1 MEKENILSELRKNIQ
16 EDKFIKIVFSDR
28 QNGEFNKIIIKS
40 LSLKNGKNIQIE
52 SFKDNKAFHKNI
64 ELDHFQEIEDI
75 LKGYMENF
83 KQILLQI
90 ENLDISFI
98 KKKESFTKK
107 INKNNL
113 IKNYIE
119 HNKKKQYIL
128 NEGDKIDFLIEL
140 GLMSTEGKILKSS
153 YNKFR
158 QINKYL
164 EFIDDVIEELKSKK
178 LIDNHINVLDFGC
191 GKSYLTFALYYYLKH
206 YRKDLS
212 FSIVGLDLKK
222 DVIEFCNKLAQK
234 LNYENL
240 EFLNGNIKDY
250 DRAKEVDLVFSLHA
264 CNNATDYSL
273 EKALSLN
280 AKAILAVPCCHHEF
294 FEKIQKNKNSEFYNT
309 LKIMVD
315 NGVVLDK
322 FATLATDS
330 FRSSEFYNTLKIMVD
345 NGVVLDKFAT
355 LATDSFRSLALELCG
370 YKTKMIEFID
380 MEHTPKNI
388 LIKAIKSKPSNLKEK
403 LKEYNKLKEFLGIQ
417 PLLEELTKKYFLIDT
432 NTEIPYN

>member
-1 MEKENILSELRKNIQ
+1 MEKENILFESIKNIQ
-16 EDKFIKIVFSDR
+16 EDKLIKIVFSDR
-28 QNGEFNKIIIKS
+28 KSGDFNKVIIKPII
-40 LSLKNGKNIQIE
+40 LKSAKNIQIE
-52 SFKDNKAFHKNI
+52 SFKDNKSFHKNI
-64 ELDHFQEIEDI
+64 DLNNLKELEDS
-75 LKGYMENF
+75 LKEYIDNF

-90 ENLDISFI
+90 EGSDISFI
-98 KKKESFTKK
+98 RKKENFSRKEK
-107 INKNNL
+107 ESNL
-113 IKNYIE
+113 IKTSNE

-140 GLMSTEGKILKSS
+140 GLMSIEGKILKSS
-153 YNKFR
+153 YNKFK

-164 EFIDDVIEELKSKK
+164 EFIDDVIEELKAKK
-178 LIDNHINVLDFGC
+178 LITNHINVLDFGC
-191 GKSYLTFALYYYLKH
+191 GKSYLTFALYYYLKN
-206 YRKDLS
+206 YRKDLT

-222 DVIEFCNKLAQK
+222 DVIAFCNKLAKK

-250 DRAKEVDLVFSLHA
+250 DKSKEVDLVFSLHA

-273 EKALSLN
+273 EKALSLD

-309 LKIMVD
+309 LKIMAD
-315 NGVVLDK
+315 NGV
-322 FATLATDS
+322 
-330 FRSSEFYNTLKIMVD
+330 I
-345 NGVVLDKFAT
+345 LDKFAT
-355 LATDSFRSLALELCG
+355 LATDSFRSLSLELCG

-388 LIKAIKSKPSNLKEK
+388 LIRAIKSKSSNLKEK
-403 LKEYNKLKEFLGIQ
+403 LTEYNKLKEFLGIK
-417 PLLEELTKKYFLIDT
+417 PLLEDLIKKYFSIDT

>member
-1 MEKENILSELRKNIQ
+1 MEKENVLFELKKNIQ
-16 EDKFIKIVFSDR
+16 EDKLIKIVFSDR
-28 QNGEFNKIIIKS
+28 KSRDFNKVIIKPII
-40 LSLKNGKNIQIE
+40 LKSAKNIQIE

-64 ELDHFQEIEDI
+64 DLNNLQELEDN
-75 LKGYMENF
+75 LKEYIDNF

-90 ENLDISFI
+90 EGLDISFI
-98 KKKESFTKK
+98 RKKENFSRKEK
-107 INKNNL
+107 ESNL
-113 IKNYIE
+113 IKTSNE

-140 GLMSTEGKILKSS
+140 GLMSIEGKILKSS
-153 YNKFR
+153 YNKFK

-164 EFIDDVIEELKSKK
+164 EFIDDVIEELKAKK
-178 LIDNHINVLDFGC
+178 LITNHINVLDFGC
-191 GKSYLTFALYYYLKH
+191 GKSYLTFALYYYLKN
-206 YRKDLS
+206 YRKDLT

-222 DVIEFCNKLAQK
+222 DVIEFCNKLAKK

-250 DRAKEVDLVFSLHA
+250 DKSKEVDLVFSLHA

-273 EKALSLN
+273 EKALSLD

-309 LKIMVD
+309 LKIM
-315 NGVVLDK
+315 
-322 FATLATDS
+322 A
-330 FRSSEFYNTLKIMVD
+330 D

-355 LATDSFRSLALELCG
+355 LATDSFRSLSLELCG

-388 LIKAIKSKPSNLKEK
+388 LIKAIKSKSSNLKEK
-403 LKEYNKLKEFLGIQ
+403 LVEYNKLKEFLGIK
-417 PLLEELTKKYFLIDT
+417 PLLEDLIKKYFLIDT

>member
-1 MEKENILSELRKNIQ
+1 MEKENILFELIKNIQ
-16 EDKFIKIVFSDR
+16 DDKLIKIVFSDR
-28 QNGEFNKIIIKS
+28 KSGDFNKVIIKPII
-40 LSLKNGKNIQIE
+40 LKSAKNIQIE

-64 ELDHFQEIEDI
+64 DLNNLQELENN
-75 LKGYMENF
+75 LKEYIDNF

-90 ENLDISFI
+90 EGSDISFI
-98 KKKESFTKK
+98 RKKENFSRKEK
-107 INKNNL
+107 ESNL
-113 IKNYIE
+113 IKTSNE

-140 GLMSTEGKILKSS
+140 GLMSVEGKILKSS
-153 YNKFR
+153 FNKFK

-164 EFIDDVIEELKSKK
+164 EFIDDVIEELKAKK
-178 LIDNHINVLDFGC
+178 LITNHINVLDFGC
-191 GKSYLTFALYYYLKH
+191 GKSYLTFALYYYLKN
-206 YRKDLS
+206 YRKDLT

-222 DVIEFCNKLAQK
+222 DVIEFCNKLAKK

-250 DRAKEVDLVFSLHA
+250 DKSKEVDLVFSLHA

-273 EKALSLN
+273 EKALSLD

-309 LKIMVD
+309 LKIM
-315 NGVVLDK
+315 
-322 FATLATDS
+322 A
-330 FRSSEFYNTLKIMVD
+330 D

-355 LATDSFRSLALELCG
+355 LATDSFRSLSLELCG

-388 LIKAIKSKPSNLKEK
+388 LIKAIKSKSSNLKEK
-403 LKEYNKLKEFLGIQ
+403 LTEYNKLKEFLGIK
-417 PLLEELTKKYFLIDT
+417 PLLEDLIKKYFSIDT

>member
-1 MEKENILSELRKNIQ
+1 MEKENVLFELKKNIQ
-16 EDKFIKIVFSDR
+16 EDKLIKIVFSDR
-28 QNGEFNKIIIKS
+28 KSGDFNKVIIKPII
-40 LSLKNGKNIQIE
+40 LKSAKNIQIE

-64 ELDHFQEIEDI
+64 DLNNLQELEDN
-75 LKGYMENF
+75 LKEYIDNF

-90 ENLDISFI
+90 EGSDISFI
-98 KKKESFTKK
+98 RKKENFSRKEK
-107 INKNNL
+107 ESNL
-113 IKNYIE
+113 IKTSNE

-140 GLMSTEGKILKSS
+140 GLMSVEGKILKSS
-153 YNKFR
+153 FNKFK

-164 EFIDDVIEELKSKK
+164 EFIDDVIEELKAKK
-178 LIDNHINVLDFGC
+178 LITNHINVLDFGC
-191 GKSYLTFALYYYLKH
+191 GKSYLTFALYYYLKN
-206 YRKDLS
+206 YRKDLT

-222 DVIEFCNKLAQK
+222 DVIEFCNKLAKK

-250 DRAKEVDLVFSLHA
+250 DKSKEVDLVFSLHA

-273 EKALSLN
+273 EKALSLD

-309 LKIMVD
+309 LKIM
-315 NGVVLDK
+315 
-322 FATLATDS
+322 A
-330 FRSSEFYNTLKIMVD
+330 D

-355 LATDSFRSLALELCG
+355 LATDSFRSLSLELCG
-370 YKTKMIEFID
+370 YKTKMIEFIN

-388 LIKAIKSKPSNLKEK
+388 LIKAIKSKSSNLKEK
-403 LKEYNKLKEFLGIQ
+403 LIEYNKLKEFLEIK
-417 PLLEELTKKYFLIDT
+417 PLLEDLIKKYFLIDT

>member
-1 MEKENILSELRKNIQ
+1 MEKENILFELIKNIQ
-16 EDKFIKIVFSDR
+16 DDKLIKIVFSDR
-28 QNGEFNKIIIKS
+28 KSGDFNKVIIKPII
-40 LSLKNGKNIQIE
+40 LKSAKNIQIE

-64 ELDHFQEIEDI
+64 DLNNLQELEDN
-75 LKGYMENF
+75 LKEYIDNF

-90 ENLDISFI
+90 EGSDISFI
-98 KKKESFTKK
+98 RKKENFSRKEK
-107 INKNNL
+107 ESNL
-113 IKNYIE
+113 IKTSNE

-140 GLMSTEGKILKSS
+140 GLMSVEGKILKSS
-153 YNKFR
+153 FNKFK

-164 EFIDDVIEELKSKK
+164 EFIDDVIEELKAKK
-178 LIDNHINVLDFGC
+178 LITNHINVLDFGC
-191 GKSYLTFALYYYLKH
+191 GKSYLTFALYYYLKN
-206 YRKDLS
+206 YRKDLT

-222 DVIEFCNKLAQK
+222 DVIEFCNKLAKK

-250 DRAKEVDLVFSLHA
+250 NKSKEVDLVFSLHA

-273 EKALSLN
+273 EKALSLD

-294 FEKIQKNKNSEFYNT
+294 FEKIQKNKNSEFYDT
-309 LKIMVD
+309 LKIM
-315 NGVVLDK
+315 
-322 FATLATDS
+322 A
-330 FRSSEFYNTLKIMVD
+330 D

-355 LATDSFRSLALELCG
+355 LATDSFRSLSLELCG

-388 LIKAIKSKPSNLKEK
+388 LIKAIKSKSSNLKEK
-403 LKEYNKLKEFLGIQ
+403 LTEYNKLKEFLGIK
-417 PLLEELTKKYFLIDT
+417 PLLEDLIKKYFSIDT

>member
-1 MEKENILSELRKNIQ
+1 MEKENVLFELKKNIQ
-16 EDKFIKIVFSDR
+16 EDKLIKIVFSDR
-28 QNGEFNKIIIKS
+28 QSGDFNKVIIKPII
-40 LSLKNGKNIQIE
+40 LKSTKNIQIE

-64 ELDHFQEIEDI
+64 DLNNLQELEDN
-75 LKGYMENF
+75 LKEYIDNF

-90 ENLDISFI
+90 EGSDISFI
-98 KKKESFTKK
+98 RKKENFSRKEK
-107 INKNNL
+107 ESNL
-113 IKNYIE
+113 IKTSNE

-140 GLMSTEGKILKSS
+140 GLMSVKGKILKSS
-153 YNKFR
+153 FNKFK

-164 EFIDDVIEELKSKK
+164 EFIDDVIEELKAKK
-178 LIDNHINVLDFGC
+178 LITNHINVLDFGC
-191 GKSYLTFALYYYLKH
+191 GKSYLTFALYYYLKN
-206 YRKDLS
+206 YRKDLT

-222 DVIEFCNKLAQK
+222 DVIEFCNKLAKK

-250 DRAKEVDLVFSLHA
+250 DKSKEVDLVFSLHA

-273 EKALSLN
+273 EKALSLD

-309 LKIMVD
+309 LKIM
-315 NGVVLDK
+315 
-322 FATLATDS
+322 A
-330 FRSSEFYNTLKIMVD
+330 D

-355 LATDSFRSLALELCG
+355 LATDSFRSLSLELCG

-388 LIKAIKSKPSNLKEK
+388 LIKAIKSKSSNLKEK
-403 LKEYNKLKEFLGIQ
+403 LVEYNKLKEFLGIK
-417 PLLEELTKKYFLIDT
+417 PLLEDLIKKYFLIDT

>member
-1 MEKENILSELRKNIQ
+1 MEKENILFELIKNIQ
-16 EDKFIKIVFSDR
+16 DDKLIKIVFSDR
-28 QNGEFNKIIIKS
+28 KSGDFNKVIIKPII
-40 LSLKNGKNIQIE
+40 LKSAKNIQIE

-64 ELDHFQEIEDI
+64 DLNNLQELEDN
-75 LKGYMENF
+75 LKEYIDNF

-90 ENLDISFI
+90 EGLDISFI
-98 KKKESFTKK
+98 RKKENFSRKEK
-107 INKNNL
+107 ESNL
-113 IKNYIE
+113 IKTSNE

-140 GLMSTEGKILKSS
+140 GLMSVEGKILKSS
-153 YNKFR
+153 FNKFK

-164 EFIDDVIEELKSKK
+164 EFIDDVIEELKAKK
-178 LIDNHINVLDFGC
+178 LITNHINVLDFGC
-191 GKSYLTFALYYYLKH
+191 GKSYLTFALYYYLKN
-206 YRKDLS
+206 YRKDLT

-222 DVIEFCNKLAQK
+222 DVIEFCNKLAKK

-250 DRAKEVDLVFSLHA
+250 DKSKEVDLVFSLHA

-273 EKALSLN
+273 EKALSLD

-294 FEKIQKNKNSEFYNT
+294 FEKIQKNKNSEFYDT
-309 LKIMVD
+309 LKIM
-315 NGVVLDK
+315 
-322 FATLATDS
+322 A
-330 FRSSEFYNTLKIMVD
+330 D

-355 LATDSFRSLALELCG
+355 LATDSFRSLSLELCG

-388 LIKAIKSKPSNLKEK
+388 LIKAIKSKSSNLKEK
-403 LKEYNKLKEFLGIQ
+403 LTEYNKLKEFLGIK
-417 PLLEELTKKYFLIDT
+417 PLLEDLIKKYFSIDT

>member
-1 MEKENILSELRKNIQ
+1 MEKENVLFELKKNIQ
-16 EDKFIKIVFSDR
+16 EDKLIKIVFSDR
-28 QNGEFNKIIIKS
+28 KSGDFNKVIIKPII
-40 LSLKNGKNIQIE
+40 LKSTKNIQIE

-64 ELDHFQEIEDI
+64 DLNNLQELENI
-75 LKGYMENF
+75 LKEYIENF

-90 ENLDISFI
+90 EGADISFI
-98 KKKESFTKK
+98 RKKESFSRKEK
-107 INKNNL
+107 ESSLVKSSN
-113 IKNYIE
+113 E

-140 GLMSTEGKILKSS
+140 GLMSVEGKILKSS
-153 YNKFR
+153 YNKFK

-164 EFIDDVIEELKSKK
+164 EFIDDVIEELKAKK
-178 LIDNHINVLDFGC
+178 LITNHINVLDFGC
-191 GKSYLTFALYYYLKH
+191 GKSYLTFALYYYLKN
-206 YRKDLS
+206 YRKDLT

-222 DVIEFCNKLAQK
+222 DVIEFCNKLAKK

-250 DRAKEVDLVFSLHA
+250 DKSKEVDLVFSLHA

-273 EKALSLN
+273 EKALSLD

-309 LKIMVD
+309 LKIM
-315 NGVVLDK
+315 
-322 FATLATDS
+322 A
-330 FRSSEFYNTLKIMVD
+330 D

-355 LATDSFRSLALELCG
+355 LATDSFRSLSLELCG

-388 LIKAIKSKPSNLKEK
+388 LIKAIKSKSSNLKEK
-403 LKEYNKLKEFLGIQ
+403 LIEYNKLKEFLGIE
-417 PLLEELTKKYFLIDT
+417 PLLEDLIKKYFLIDT

>member
-1 MEKENILSELRKNIQ
+1 MEKENILFELIKNIQ
-16 EDKFIKIVFSDR
+16 DDKLIKIVFSDR
-28 QNGEFNKIIIKS
+28 KSGDFNKVIIKPII
-40 LSLKNGKNIQIE
+40 LKSAKNIQIE

-64 ELDHFQEIEDI
+64 DLNNLQELEDN
-75 LKGYMENF
+75 LKEYIDNF

-90 ENLDISFI
+90 EGSDISFI
-98 KKKESFTKK
+98 RKKENFSRKEK
-107 INKNNL
+107 ESNL
-113 IKNYIE
+113 IKTSNE

-140 GLMSTEGKILKSS
+140 GLMSVKGKILKSS
-153 YNKFR
+153 FNKFK

-164 EFIDDVIEELKSKK
+164 EFIDDVIEELKAKK
-178 LIDNHINVLDFGC
+178 LITNHINVLDFGC
-191 GKSYLTFALYYYLKH
+191 GKSYLTFALYYYLKN
-206 YRKDLS
+206 YRKDLT

-222 DVIEFCNKLAQK
+222 DVIEFCNKLAK
-234 LNYENL
+234 NLNYENL

-250 DRAKEVDLVFSLHA
+250 DKSKEVDLVFSLHA

-273 EKALSLN
+273 EKALSLD

-309 LKIMVD
+309 LKIMAD
-315 NGVVLDK
+315 NGV
-322 FATLATDS
+322 
-330 FRSSEFYNTLKIMVD
+330 I
-345 NGVVLDKFAT
+345 LDKFAT
-355 LATDSFRSLALELCG
+355 LATDSFRSLSLELCG

-388 LIKAIKSKPSNLKEK
+388 LIRAIKSKSSNLKEK
-403 LKEYNKLKEFLGIQ
+403 LVEYNKLKEFLGIK
-417 PLLEELTKKYFLIDT
+417 PLLENLIKKYFLIDT

>member
-1 MEKENILSELRKNIQ
+1 MEKENILFELIKNIQ
-16 EDKFIKIVFSDR
+16 EDKLIKVVFSDR
-28 QNGEFNKIIIKS
+28 KSGDFNKVIIKPII
-40 LSLKNGKNIQIE
+40 LKSTKNIQIE
-52 SFKDNKAFHKNI
+52 IFKDNKAFHKNI
-64 ELDHFQEIEDI
+64 DLNNLQELEDS
-75 LKGYMENF
+75 LKEYIDNF

-90 ENLDISFI
+90 EGSDISFI
-98 KKKESFTKK
+98 RKKESFSRKEK
-107 INKNNL
+107 ESNL
-113 IKNYIE
+113 IKTSNE

-140 GLMSTEGKILKSS
+140 GLMSVEGKILKSS
-153 YNKFR
+153 FNKFK

-164 EFIDDVIEELKSKK
+164 EFIDDVIEELKAKK
-178 LIDNHINVLDFGC
+178 LITNHINVLDFGC
-191 GKSYLTFALYYYLKH
+191 GKSYLTFALYYYLKN
-206 YRKDLS
+206 YRKDLT

-222 DVIEFCNKLAQK
+222 DVIEFCNKLAKK

-250 DRAKEVDLVFSLHA
+250 DKSKEVDLVFSLHA

-273 EKALSLN
+273 EKALSLD

-309 LKIMVD
+309 LKIM
-315 NGVVLDK
+315 
-322 FATLATDS
+322 A
-330 FRSSEFYNTLKIMVD
+330 D

-355 LATDSFRSLALELCG
+355 LATDSFRSLSLELCG

-388 LIKAIKSKPSNLKEK
+388 LIKAIKSKSSNLKEK
-403 LKEYNKLKEFLGIQ
+403 LVEYNKLKEFLGIK
-417 PLLEELTKKYFLIDT
+417 PLLEDLIKKYFLIDT

>member
-1 MEKENILSELRKNIQ
+1 MEKENVLFELKKNIQ
-16 EDKFIKIVFSDR
+16 EDKLIKIVFSDR
-28 QNGEFNKIIIKS
+28 KSRDFNKVIIKPII
-40 LSLKNGKNIQIE
+40 LKSAKNIQIE

-64 ELDHFQEIEDI
+64 DLNNLQELEDN
-75 LKGYMENF
+75 LKEYIDNF

-90 ENLDISFI
+90 EGSDISFI
-98 KKKESFTKK
+98 RKKENFSRKEK
-107 INKNNL
+107 DSNL
-113 IKNYIE
+113 IKTSNE

-140 GLMSTEGKILKSS
+140 GLMSVEGKILKSS
-153 YNKFR
+153 YNKFK

-164 EFIDDVIEELKSKK
+164 EFIDDVIEELKAKK
-178 LIDNHINVLDFGC
+178 LITNHINVLDFGC
-191 GKSYLTFALYYYLKH
+191 GKSYLTFALYYYLKN
-206 YRKDLS
+206 YRKDLT

-222 DVIEFCNKLAQK
+222 DVIEFCNKLAKK

-250 DRAKEVDLVFSLHA
+250 DKSKEVDLVFSLHA

-273 EKALSLN
+273 EKALSLD

-309 LKIMVD
+309 LKIM
-315 NGVVLDK
+315 
-322 FATLATDS
+322 A
-330 FRSSEFYNTLKIMVD
+330 D

-355 LATDSFRSLALELCG
+355 LATDSFRSLSLELCG

-388 LIKAIKSKPSNLKEK
+388 LIRAIKSKSSNLKEK
-403 LKEYNKLKEFLGIQ
+403 LVEYNKLKEFLGIK
-417 PLLEELTKKYFLIDT
+417 PLLENLIKKYFLIDT

>member
-1 MEKENILSELRKNIQ
+1 MKKENILSELRKNIQ

-64 ELDHFQEIEDI
+64 ELDNFQEIEDI

-107 INKNNL
+107 ENKNNL

-178 LIDNHINVLDFGC
+178 LINNHINVLDFGC
-191 GKSYLTFALYYYLKH
+191 GKSYLTFALYYYLKN

-234 LNYENL
+234 LDYKSL

-250 DRAKEVDLVFSLHA
+250 DRAKEVDLVFSF
-264 CNNATDYSL
+264 YSL
-273 EKALSLN
+273 EKALSLK

-294 FEKIQKNKNSEFYNT
+294 FEKIQKNKDSKFYNN

-315 NGVVLDK
+315 NGIVLDK
-322 FATLATDS
+322 FAS
-330 FRSSEFYNTLKIMVD
+330 
-345 NGVVLDKFAT
+345 
-355 LATDSFRSLALELCG
+355 LATDSFRSLTLELCG

-388 LIKAIKSKPSNLKEK
+388 LIRAVKSKSSNLKEK
-403 LKEYNKLKEFLGIQ
+403 LKEYNRLKDFLGIN
-417 PLLEELTKKYFLIDT
+417 PLLEDLSKKYFLIDT
-432 NTEIPYN
+432 NIEIPYN

>member
-1 MEKENILSELRKNIQ
+1 MEKENILFELKKNIQ
-16 EDKFIKIVFSDR
+16 EDKLIKIVFSDR
-28 QNGEFNKIIIKS
+28 QSGDFNKVIIKPII
-40 LSLKNGKNIQIE
+40 LKSAKNIQIE
-52 SFKDNKAFHKNI
+52 SFRDNKAFHKNI
-64 ELDHFQEIEDI
+64 DLNNLQELEDN
-75 LKGYMENF
+75 LKEYIDNF

-90 ENLDISFI
+90 EGSDISFI
-98 KKKESFTKK
+98 RKKENFSRKEK
-107 INKNNL
+107 DSNL
-113 IKNYIE
+113 IKTSNE

-140 GLMSTEGKILKSS
+140 GLMSVEGKILKSS
-153 YNKFR
+153 FNKFK

-164 EFIDDVIEELKSKK
+164 EFIDDVIEELKAKK
-178 LIDNHINVLDFGC
+178 LITNHINVLDFGC
-191 GKSYLTFALYYYLKH
+191 GKSYLTFALYYYLKN
-206 YRKDLS
+206 YRKDLT

-222 DVIEFCNKLAQK
+222 DVIEFCNKLAKK

-250 DRAKEVDLVFSLHA
+250 DKSKEVDLVFSLHA

-273 EKALSLN
+273 EKALSLD

-309 LKIMVD
+309 LKIM
-315 NGVVLDK
+315 
-322 FATLATDS
+322 A
-330 FRSSEFYNTLKIMVD
+330 D

-355 LATDSFRSLALELCG
+355 LATDSFRSLSLELCG

-388 LIKAIKSKPSNLKEK
+388 LIKAIKSKSSNLKEK
-403 LKEYNKLKEFLGIQ
+403 LNEYNKLKEFLGIK
-417 PLLEELTKKYFLIDT
+417 PLLEDLIKKYFLIDT

>member
-1 MEKENILSELRKNIQ
+1 MEKENILFELIKNIQ
-16 EDKFIKIVFSDR
+16 EDKLIKIVFSDR
-28 QNGEFNKIIIKS
+28 KSGDFNKVIIKPII
-40 LSLKNGKNIQIE
+40 LKSTKNIQIE
-52 SFKDNKAFHKNI
+52 SFRDNKAFHKNI
-64 ELDHFQEIEDI
+64 DLNNLQELEYN
-75 LKGYMENF
+75 LKEYIDNF

-90 ENLDISFI
+90 EGSDISFI
-98 KKKESFTKK
+98 RKKENFSRKE
-107 INKNNL
+107 KNSNL
-113 IKNYIE
+113 IKTSNE

-140 GLMSTEGKILKSS
+140 GLISIEGKILKSS
-153 YNKFR
+153 YNKFK

-164 EFIDDVIEELKSKK
+164 EFIDDVIEELKTKK
-178 LIDNHINVLDFGC
+178 LITNHINILDFGC
-191 GKSYLTFALYYYLKH
+191 GKSYLTFALYYYLKN
-206 YRKDLS
+206 YRKDLT

-222 DVIEFCNKLAQK
+222 DVIEFCNKLAKK

-250 DRAKEVDLVFSLHA
+250 DKSKEVDLVFSLHA

-273 EKALSLN
+273 EKALSLD

-309 LKIMVD
+309 LKIM
-315 NGVVLDK
+315 
-322 FATLATDS
+322 A
-330 FRSSEFYNTLKIMVD
+330 D

-355 LATDSFRSLALELCG
+355 LATDSFRSLSLELCG

-388 LIKAIKSKPSNLKEK
+388 LIKAIKSKSSNLKEK
-403 LKEYNKLKEFLGIQ
+403 LVEYNKLKEFLGIK
-417 PLLEELTKKYFLIDT
+417 PLLEDLIKKYFLIDT

>member
-1 MEKENILSELRKNIQ
+1 MEKENILFELIKNIQ
-16 EDKFIKIVFSDR
+16 EDKLIKIVFSDR
-28 QNGEFNKIIIKS
+28 QSGDFNKVIIKS
-40 LSLKNGKNIQIE
+40 IILKSGKNIQIE

-64 ELDHFQEIEDI
+64 DLNNLQELEDN
-75 LKGYMENF
+75 LKEYIDNF

-90 ENLDISFI
+90 EGSDISFI
-98 KKKESFTKK
+98 RKKENFSRKEK
-107 INKNNL
+107 ESNL
-113 IKNYIE
+113 VKSCNE

-140 GLMSTEGKILKSS
+140 GLMSVEGKILKSS
-153 YNKFR
+153 YNKFK

-164 EFIDDVIEELKSKK
+164 EFIDDVIEELKAKK
-178 LIDNHINVLDFGC
+178 LITNHINVLDFGC
-191 GKSYLTFALYYYLKH
+191 GKSYLTFALYYYLKN
-206 YRKDLS
+206 YRKDLT

-222 DVIEFCNKLAQK
+222 DVIEFCNKLAKK

-250 DRAKEVDLVFSLHA
+250 DKSKEVDLVFSLHA

-273 EKALSLN
+273 EKALSLD

-309 LKIMVD
+309 LKIM
-315 NGVVLDK
+315 
-322 FATLATDS
+322 A
-330 FRSSEFYNTLKIMVD
+330 D

-355 LATDSFRSLALELCG
+355 LATDSFRSLSLELCG

-388 LIKAIKSKPSNLKEK
+388 LIRAIKSKSSNLKEK
-403 LKEYNKLKEFLGIQ
+403 LVEYNKLKEFLGIK
-417 PLLEELTKKYFLIDT
+417 PLLEDLIKKYFLIDT

>member
-16 EDKFIKIVFSDR
+16 EDKFIKIVFSDK
-28 QNGEFNKIIIKS
+28 QNGDFNKIIIKP
-40 LSLKNGKNIQIE
+40 LLLKSGKNIQIE
-52 SFKDNKAFHKNI
+52 SFKENKAFHKNI
-64 ELDHFQEIEDI
+64 ELDNFQEIEDI

-107 INKNNL
+107 ENKNNL

-191 GKSYLTFALYYYLKH
+191 GKSYLTFALYYYLKN

-234 LNYENL
+234 LDYKGL

-280 AKAILAVPCCHHEF
+280 SKAILTVPCCHHEF
-294 FEKIQKNKNSEFYNT
+294 FEKIQKNKNSKFYDN
-309 LKIMVD
+309 LKIMAD
-315 NGVVLDK
+315 NGIVLDK
-322 FATLATDS
+322 FAS
-330 FRSSEFYNTLKIMVD
+330 
-345 NGVVLDKFAT
+345 
-355 LATDSFRSLALELCG
+355 LATDSFRSLTLELCG

-388 LIKAIKSKPSNLKEK
+388 LIKAIKSKSSTLKEK
-403 LKEYNKLKEFLGIQ
+403 LIEYNKLKEFLGIQ
-417 PLLEELTKKYFLIDT
+417 PLLEELTRKYFLIDT
-432 NTEIPYN
+432 NIEIPYN

>member
-1 MEKENILSELRKNIQ
+1 MEKENILFELIKNIQ
-16 EDKFIKIVFSDR
+16 EDKLIKIVFSDR
-28 QNGEFNKIIIKS
+28 KSGDFNKVIIKPII
-40 LSLKNGKNIQIE
+40 LKSAKNIQIE

-64 ELDHFQEIEDI
+64 DLNNLQELEDN
-75 LKGYMENF
+75 LKEYIDNF

-90 ENLDISFI
+90 EGSDISFI
-98 KKKESFTKK
+98 RKKENFSRKEK
-107 INKNNL
+107 ESNL
-113 IKNYIE
+113 IKTSNE

-140 GLMSTEGKILKSS
+140 GLMSVEGKILKSS
-153 YNKFR
+153 FNKFK

-164 EFIDDVIEELKSKK
+164 EFIDDVIEELKAKK
-178 LIDNHINVLDFGC
+178 LITNHINVLDFGC
-191 GKSYLTFALYYYLKH
+191 GKSYLTFALYYYLKN
-206 YRKDLS
+206 YRKDLT

-222 DVIEFCNKLAQK
+222 DVIEFCNKLAKK

-250 DRAKEVDLVFSLHA
+250 NKSKEVDLVFSLHA

-273 EKALSLN
+273 EKALSLD

-309 LKIMVD
+309 LKIM
-315 NGVVLDK
+315 
-322 FATLATDS
+322 A
-330 FRSSEFYNTLKIMVD
+330 D

-355 LATDSFRSLALELCG
+355 LATDSFRSLSLELCG

-388 LIKAIKSKPSNLKEK
+388 LIKAIKSKSSNLKEK
-403 LKEYNKLKEFLGIQ
+403 LVEYNKLKEFLGIK
-417 PLLEELTKKYFLIDT
+417 PLLEDLIKKYFLIDT

>member
-64 ELDHFQEIEDI
+64 ELDNFQEIEDI

-234 LNYENL
+234 LDYKSL

-294 FEKIQKNKNSEFYNT
+294 FEKIQKIKIQNS
-309 LKIMVD
+309 I
-315 NGVVLDK
+315 
-322 FATLATDS
+322 
-330 FRSSEFYNTLKIMVD
+330 
-345 NGVVLDKFAT
+345 
-355 LATDSFRSLALELCG
+355 
-370 YKTKMIEFID
+370 
-380 MEHTPKNI
+380 I
-388 LIKAIKSKPSNLKEK
+388 L
-403 LKEYNKLKEFLGIQ
+403 
-417 PLLEELTKKYFLIDT
+417 
-432 NTEIPYN
+432 

>member
-1 MEKENILSELRKNIQ
+1 MEKENILFESIKNIQ
-16 EDKFIKIVFSDR
+16 EDKLIKIVFSDR
-28 QNGEFNKIIIKS
+28 KSGDFNKVIIKPII
-40 LSLKNGKNIQIE
+40 LKSVKNIQIE

-64 ELDHFQEIEDI
+64 DLNNLKELEDN
-75 LKGYMENF
+75 LKEYIDNF

-90 ENLDISFI
+90 EGSDISFI
-98 KKKESFTKK
+98 RKKENFSRKEK
-107 INKNNL
+107 ESNL
-113 IKNYIE
+113 IKTSNE

-140 GLMSTEGKILKSS
+140 GLMSIEGKILKSS
-153 YNKFR
+153 YNKFK

-164 EFIDDVIEELKSKK
+164 EFIDDVIEELKAKK
-178 LIDNHINVLDFGC
+178 LITDHINVLDFGC
-191 GKSYLTFALYYYLKH
+191 GKSYLTFALYYYLKN
-206 YRKDLS
+206 YRKDLT

-222 DVIEFCNKLAQK
+222 DVIEFCNKLAKK

-250 DRAKEVDLVFSLHA
+250 DKSKEVDLVFSLHA

-273 EKALSLN
+273 EKALSLD

-309 LKIMVD
+309 LKIM
-315 NGVVLDK
+315 
-322 FATLATDS
+322 A
-330 FRSSEFYNTLKIMVD
+330 D

-355 LATDSFRSLALELCG
+355 LATDSFRSLSLELCG

-388 LIKAIKSKPSNLKEK
+388 LIRAIKSKSSNLKEK
-403 LKEYNKLKEFLGIQ
+403 LVEYNKLKEFLGIK
-417 PLLEELTKKYFLIDT
+417 PLLEDLIKKYFLIDT

>member
-1 MEKENILSELRKNIQ
+1 MEKENILFELIKNIQ
-16 EDKFIKIVFSDR
+16 DDKLIKIVFSDR
-28 QNGEFNKIIIKS
+28 KSGDFNKVIIKPII
-40 LSLKNGKNIQIE
+40 LKSARNIQIE

-64 ELDHFQEIEDI
+64 DLNNLQELEDN
-75 LKGYMENF
+75 LKEYIDNF

-90 ENLDISFI
+90 EGSDISFI
-98 KKKESFTKK
+98 RKKENFSRKEK
-107 INKNNL
+107 ESNL
-113 IKNYIE
+113 IKTSNE

-140 GLMSTEGKILKSS
+140 GLMSVEGKILKSS
-153 YNKFR
+153 FNKFK

-164 EFIDDVIEELKSKK
+164 EFIDDVIEELKAKK
-178 LIDNHINVLDFGC
+178 LITNHINVLDFGC
-191 GKSYLTFALYYYLKH
+191 GKSYLTFALYYYLKN
-206 YRKDLS
+206 YRKDLT

-222 DVIEFCNKLAQK
+222 DVIEFCNKLAKK

-250 DRAKEVDLVFSLHA
+250 DKSKEVDLVFSLHA

-273 EKALSLN
+273 EKALSLD

-309 LKIMVD
+309 LKIM
-315 NGVVLDK
+315 
-322 FATLATDS
+322 A
-330 FRSSEFYNTLKIMVD
+330 D

-355 LATDSFRSLALELCG
+355 LATDSFRSLSLELCG

-388 LIKAIKSKPSNLKEK
+388 LIKAIKSKSSNLKEK
-403 LKEYNKLKEFLGIQ
+403 LNEYNKLKEFLGIK
-417 PLLEELTKKYFLIDT
+417 PLLEDLIKKYFLIDT

>member
-1 MEKENILSELRKNIQ
+1 MEKENILFELIKNIQ
-16 EDKFIKIVFSDR
+16 EDKLIKIVFSDR
-28 QNGEFNKIIIKS
+28 QSGDFNKVIIKPII
-40 LSLKNGKNIQIE
+40 LKSTRNIQIE

-64 ELDHFQEIEDI
+64 DLNNLQELEDG
-75 LKGYMENF
+75 LKEYIDNF

-90 ENLDISFI
+90 EGSDISFI
-98 KKKESFTKK
+98 RKKENFSRKEK
-107 INKNNL
+107 ESNL
-113 IKNYIE
+113 IKTSNE

-140 GLMSTEGKILKSS
+140 GLMSVEGKILKSS
-153 YNKFR
+153 FNKFK

-164 EFIDDVIEELKSKK
+164 EFIDDVIEELKAKK
-178 LIDNHINVLDFGC
+178 LITNHINVLDFGC
-191 GKSYLTFALYYYLKH
+191 GKSYLTFALYYYLKN
-206 YRKDLS
+206 YRKDLT

-222 DVIEFCNKLAQK
+222 DVIEFCNKLAKK

-250 DRAKEVDLVFSLHA
+250 DKSKEVDLVFSLHA

-273 EKALSLN
+273 EKALSLD

-294 FEKIQKNKNSEFYNT
+294 FEKIQKNKNSEFHNT
-309 LKIMVD
+309 LKIM
-315 NGVVLDK
+315 
-322 FATLATDS
+322 A
-330 FRSSEFYNTLKIMVD
+330 D

-355 LATDSFRSLALELCG
+355 LATDSFRSLSLELCG

-388 LIKAIKSKPSNLKEK
+388 LIKAIKSKSSNLKEK
-403 LKEYNKLKEFLGIQ
+403 LVEYNKLKEFLGIK
-417 PLLEELTKKYFLIDT
+417 PLLEDLIKKYFLIDT

>member
-1 MEKENILSELRKNIQ
+1 MEKENILFELIKNIQ
-16 EDKFIKIVFSDR
+16 EDKLIKIVFSDR
-28 QNGEFNKIIIKS
+28 KSGDFNKVIIKPII
-40 LSLKNGKNIQIE
+40 LKSTKNIQIE
-52 SFKDNKAFHKNI
+52 SFRDNKAFHKNI
-64 ELDHFQEIEDI
+64 DLNNLQELEDN
-75 LKGYMENF
+75 LKEYIDNF

-90 ENLDISFI
+90 EGSDISFI
-98 KKKESFTKK
+98 RKKENFSRKEK
-107 INKNNL
+107 DSNL
-113 IKNYIE
+113 IKTSNE

-140 GLMSTEGKILKSS
+140 GLMSVEGKILKSS
-153 YNKFR
+153 FNKFK

-164 EFIDDVIEELKSKK
+164 EFIDDVIEELKTKK
-178 LIDNHINVLDFGC
+178 LITNHINILDFGC
-191 GKSYLTFALYYYLKH
+191 GKSYLTFALYYYLKN
-206 YRKDLS
+206 YRKDLT

-222 DVIEFCNKLAQK
+222 DVIEFCNKLAKK

-250 DRAKEVDLVFSLHA
+250 DKSKEVDLVFSLHA

-273 EKALSLN
+273 EKALSLD

-309 LKIMVD
+309 LKIM
-315 NGVVLDK
+315 
-322 FATLATDS
+322 A
-330 FRSSEFYNTLKIMVD
+330 D

-355 LATDSFRSLALELCG
+355 LATDSFRSLSLELCG

-388 LIKAIKSKPSNLKEK
+388 LIRAIKSKSSNLKEK
-403 LKEYNKLKEFLGIQ
+403 LVEYNKLKEFLGIK
-417 PLLEELTKKYFLIDT
+417 PLLEDLIKKYFLIDT

>member
-1 MEKENILSELRKNIQ
+1 MEKENILFELIKNIQ
-16 EDKFIKIVFSDR
+16 DDKLIKIVFSDR
-28 QNGEFNKIIIKS
+28 KSGDFNKVIIKPII
-40 LSLKNGKNIQIE
+40 LKSAKNIQIE

-64 ELDHFQEIEDI
+64 DLNNLQELEDN
-75 LKGYMENF
+75 LKEYIDNF

-90 ENLDISFI
+90 EGSDISFI
-98 KKKESFTKK
+98 RKKENFSRKEK
-107 INKNNL
+107 ESNL
-113 IKNYIE
+113 IKTSNE

-140 GLMSTEGKILKSS
+140 GLMSVEGKILKSS
-153 YNKFR
+153 FNKFK

-164 EFIDDVIEELKSKK
+164 EFIDDVIEELKTKK
-178 LIDNHINVLDFGC
+178 LITNHINVLDFGC
-191 GKSYLTFALYYYLKH
+191 GKSYLTFALYYYLKN
-206 YRKDLS
+206 YRKDLT

-222 DVIEFCNKLAQK
+222 DVIEFCNKLAKK

-250 DRAKEVDLVFSLHA
+250 NKSKEVDLVFSLHA

-273 EKALSLN
+273 EKALSLD

-294 FEKIQKNKNSEFYNT
+294 FEKIQKNKNSEFYDT
-309 LKIMVD
+309 LKIM
-315 NGVVLDK
+315 
-322 FATLATDS
+322 A
-330 FRSSEFYNTLKIMVD
+330 D

-355 LATDSFRSLALELCG
+355 LATDSFRSLSLELCG

-388 LIKAIKSKPSNLKEK
+388 LIRAIKSKSSNLKEK
-403 LKEYNKLKEFLGIQ
+403 LVEYNKLKEFLGIK
-417 PLLEELTKKYFLIDT
+417 PLLEDLIKKYFSIDT

>member
-1 MEKENILSELRKNIQ
+1 MEKENILFESIKNIQ
-16 EDKFIKIVFSDR
+16 EDKLIKIVFSDR
-28 QNGEFNKIIIKS
+28 KSGDFKKVIIKPII
-40 LSLKNGKNIQIE
+40 LKSVKNIQIE

-64 ELDHFQEIEDI
+64 DLNNLKELEDN
-75 LKGYMENF
+75 LKEYIDNF

-90 ENLDISFI
+90 EGSDISFI
-98 KKKESFTKK
+98 RKKENFSRKEK
-107 INKNNL
+107 ESNL
-113 IKNYIE
+113 IKTSNE

-140 GLMSTEGKILKSS
+140 GLMSIEGKMLKSS
-153 YNKFR
+153 YNKFK

-164 EFIDDVIEELKSKK
+164 EFIDDVIEELKVKK
-178 LIDNHINVLDFGC
+178 LITDHINVLDFGC
-191 GKSYLTFALYYYLKH
+191 GKSYLTFALYYYLKN
-206 YRKDLS
+206 YREDLT

-222 DVIEFCNKLAQK
+222 DVIEFCNKLAKK

-250 DRAKEVDLVFSLHA
+250 DKSKEVDLVFSLHA

-273 EKALSLN
+273 EKALSLD

-309 LKIMVD
+309 LKIM
-315 NGVVLDK
+315 
-322 FATLATDS
+322 A
-330 FRSSEFYNTLKIMVD
+330 D

-355 LATDSFRSLALELCG
+355 LATDSFRSLSLELCG

-388 LIKAIKSKPSNLKEK
+388 LIRAIKSKSSNLKEK
-403 LKEYNKLKEFLGIQ
+403 LVEYNKLKEFLGIK
-417 PLLEELTKKYFLIDT
+417 PLLEDLIKKYFLIDT

>member
-1 MEKENILSELRKNIQ
+1 MEKENILFELKKNIQ
-16 EDKFIKIVFSDR
+16 EDKLIKIVFSDR
-28 QNGEFNKIIIKS
+28 QSGDFNKVIIKPII
-40 LSLKNGKNIQIE
+40 LKSTKNIQIE

-64 ELDHFQEIEDI
+64 DLNNLQELENI
-75 LKGYMENF
+75 LKEYIENF

-90 ENLDISFI
+90 EGADISFI
-98 KKKESFTKK
+98 RKKESFSRKEK
-107 INKNNL
+107 ESSLVKSSN
-113 IKNYIE
+113 E

-140 GLMSTEGKILKSS
+140 GLMSVEGKILKSS
-153 YNKFR
+153 YNKFK

-164 EFIDDVIEELKSKK
+164 EFIDDVIEELKAKK
-178 LIDNHINVLDFGC
+178 LITNHINVLDFGC
-191 GKSYLTFALYYYLKH
+191 GKSYLTFALYYYLKN
-206 YRKDLS
+206 YRKDLT

-222 DVIEFCNKLAQK
+222 DVIEFCNKLAKK

-250 DRAKEVDLVFSLHA
+250 DKSKEVDLVFSLHA

-273 EKALSLN
+273 EKALSLD

-294 FEKIQKNKNSEFYNT
+294 FEKIQKNKNSEFHNT
-309 LKIMVD
+309 LKIM
-315 NGVVLDK
+315 
-322 FATLATDS
+322 A
-330 FRSSEFYNTLKIMVD
+330 D

-355 LATDSFRSLALELCG
+355 LATDSFRSLSLELCG

-388 LIKAIKSKPSNLKEK
+388 LIKAIKSKSSDLKEK
-403 LKEYNKLKEFLGIQ
+403 LVEYNKLKEFLGIK
-417 PLLEELTKKYFLIDT
+417 PLLEDLIRKYFFIDT

>member
-1 MEKENILSELRKNIQ
+1 MEKENVLFELKKNIQ
-16 EDKFIKIVFSDR
+16 EDKLIKIVFSDK
-28 QNGEFNKIIIKS
+28 QNGDFSKIIIKP
-40 LSLKNGKNIQIE
+40 LSLKTSKNIQIE

-64 ELDHFQEIEDI
+64 ELNNFQEIENI
-75 LKGYMENF
+75 LKEYIENF

-90 ENLDISFI
+90 ESLDISFT
-98 KKKESFTKK
+98 KKKENFIKK
-107 INKNNL
+107 ENKNNL
-113 IKNYIE
+113 IKNSNE
-119 HNKKKQYIL
+119 HNKKKKYIL

-140 GLMSTEGKILKSS
+140 GLMSVEGKILKSS
-153 YNKFR
+153 YNKFK

-164 EFIDDVIEELKSKK
+164 EFINDVIVELKTKK
-178 LIDNHINVLDFGC
+178 LIDNHINILDFGC

-234 LNYENL
+234 LDYKNL

-250 DRAKEVDLVFSLHA
+250 DRTKKVDLVFSLHA

-280 AKAILAVPCCHHEF
+280 AKSILAVPCCHHEF
-294 FEKIQKNKNSEFYNT
+294 FEKIQKSKNSDFYNT
-309 LKIMVD
+309 LKIM
-315 NGVVLDK
+315 L
-322 FATLATDS
+322 
-330 FRSSEFYNTLKIMVD
+330 D

-355 LATDSFRSLALELCG
+355 LATDSFRSLTLELCG

-380 MEHTPKNI
+380 TEHTPKNI
-388 LIKAIKSKPSNLKEK
+388 LIRAIKSKSSNLKEK
-403 LKEYNKLKEFLGIQ
+403 LKEYNRLKEFLGIQ
-417 PLLEELTKKYFLIDT
+417 PLLEDLTKKYFLIDT

>member
-1 MEKENILSELRKNIQ
+1 MEKENVLFELKKNIQ
-16 EDKFIKIVFSDR
+16 EDKLIKIVFSDR
-28 QNGEFNKIIIKS
+28 KSGDFNKVIIKPII
-40 LSLKNGKNIQIE
+40 LKSARNIQIE

-64 ELDHFQEIEDI
+64 DLNNLQELEDN
-75 LKGYMENF
+75 LKEYIDNF

-90 ENLDISFI
+90 EGSDISFI
-98 KKKESFTKK
+98 RKKENFSRKEK
-107 INKNNL
+107 ESNL
-113 IKNYIE
+113 IKTSNE

-140 GLMSTEGKILKSS
+140 GLMSVEGKILKSS
-153 YNKFR
+153 FNKFK

-164 EFIDDVIEELKSKK
+164 EFIDDVIEELKAKK
-178 LIDNHINVLDFGC
+178 LITNHINVLDFGC
-191 GKSYLTFALYYYLKH
+191 GKSYLTFALYYYLKN
-206 YRKDLS
+206 YRKDLT

-222 DVIEFCNKLAQK
+222 DVIEFCNKLAKK

-250 DRAKEVDLVFSLHA
+250 DKSKEVDLVFSLHA

-273 EKALSLN
+273 EKALSLD

-309 LKIMVD
+309 LKIM
-315 NGVVLDK
+315 
-322 FATLATDS
+322 A
-330 FRSSEFYNTLKIMVD
+330 D

-355 LATDSFRSLALELCG
+355 LATDSFRSLSLELCG

-388 LIKAIKSKPSNLKEK
+388 LIKAIKSKSSNLKEK
-403 LKEYNKLKEFLGIQ
+403 LTEYNKLKEFLGIK
-417 PLLEELTKKYFLIDT
+417 PLLEDLIKKYFLIDT

>member
-1 MEKENILSELRKNIQ
+1 MEKENILFESIKNIQ
-16 EDKFIKIVFSDR
+16 EDKLIKIVFSDR
-28 QNGEFNKIIIKS
+28 KSGDFNKVIIKPII
-40 LSLKNGKNIQIE
+40 LKSAKNIQIE
-52 SFKDNKAFHKNI
+52 SFKDNKTFHKNI
-64 ELDHFQEIEDI
+64 DLNNLQELEDN
-75 LKGYMENF
+75 LKEYIENF

-90 ENLDISFI
+90 EGSDISFI
-98 KKKESFTKK
+98 RKKENFSRKEK
-107 INKNNL
+107 DSNL
-113 IKNYIE
+113 IKTSNE

-140 GLMSTEGKILKSS
+140 GLMSVEGKILKSS
-153 YNKFR
+153 FNKFK

-164 EFIDDVIEELKSKK
+164 EFIDDVIEELKAKK
-178 LIDNHINVLDFGC
+178 LITDHINVLDFGC
-191 GKSYLTFALYYYLKH
+191 GKSYLTFALYYYLKN
-206 YRKDLS
+206 YRKDLT

-222 DVIEFCNKLAQK
+222 DVIEFCNKLAKK

-250 DRAKEVDLVFSLHA
+250 DKSKEVDLVFSLHA

-273 EKALSLN
+273 EKALSLD

-309 LKIMVD
+309 LKIM
-315 NGVVLDK
+315 
-322 FATLATDS
+322 A
-330 FRSSEFYNTLKIMVD
+330 D

-355 LATDSFRSLALELCG
+355 LATDSFRSLSLELCG

-388 LIKAIKSKPSNLKEK
+388 LIKAIKSKSSNLKEK
-403 LKEYNKLKEFLGIQ
+403 LVEYNKLKEFLGIK
-417 PLLEELTKKYFLIDT
+417 PLLEDLIKKYFLIDT

>member
-40 LSLKNGKNIQIE
+40 LSLKNCKNIQIE

-64 ELDHFQEIEDI
+64 ELNNIQEIENI
-75 LKGYMENF
+75 LKEYIENF
-83 KQILLQI
+83 KQILLQV
-90 ENLDISFI
+90 ENFDVSFI
-98 KKKESFTKK
+98 RKKESFIKRE
-107 INKNNL
+107 NKNNL
-113 IKNYIE
+113 IKNSNE

-158 QINKYL
+158 QINRYL

-191 GKSYLTFALYYYLKH
+191 GKSYLTFALYYYLKN

-294 FEKIQKNKNSEFYNT
+294 FEKIQKSKNSDFYNT
-309 LKIMVD
+309 LKIM
-315 NGVVLDK
+315 L
-322 FATLATDS
+322 
-330 FRSSEFYNTLKIMVD
+330 D

-355 LATDSFRSLALELCG
+355 LATDSFRSLTLELCG

-388 LIKAIKSKPSNLKEK
+388 LIRAVKSKSSNLKEK
-403 LKEYNKLKEFLGIQ
+403 LKEYNRLKDFLGIN
-417 PLLEELTKKYFLIDT
+417 PYIRRFVKKIFF
-432 NTEIPYN
+432 N

>member
-1 MEKENILSELRKNIQ
+1 MEKENILFELIKNIQ
-16 EDKFIKIVFSDR
+16 EDKLIKIVFSDR
-28 QNGEFNKIIIKS
+28 KSGDFNKVIIKPII
-40 LSLKNGKNIQIE
+40 LKSARNIQIE

-64 ELDHFQEIEDI
+64 DLNNLQELEDN
-75 LKGYMENF
+75 LKEYIDNF

-90 ENLDISFI
+90 EDSDISFI
-98 KKKESFTKK
+98 RKKENFSRKEK
-107 INKNNL
+107 ESNL
-113 IKNYIE
+113 IKTSNE

-140 GLMSTEGKILKSS
+140 GLMSVEGKILKSS
-153 YNKFR
+153 FNKFK

-164 EFIDDVIEELKSKK
+164 EFIDDVIEELKAKK
-178 LIDNHINVLDFGC
+178 LITNHINVLDFGC
-191 GKSYLTFALYYYLKH
+191 GKSYLTFALYYYLKN
-206 YRKDLS
+206 YRKDLT

-222 DVIEFCNKLAQK
+222 DVIAFCNKLAKK

-250 DRAKEVDLVFSLHA
+250 NKSKEVDLVFSLHA

-273 EKALSLN
+273 EKALSLD

-309 LKIMVD
+309 LKIMAD

-330 FRSSEFYNTLKIMVD
+330 S
-345 NGVVLDKFAT
+345 
-355 LATDSFRSLALELCG
+355 RSLSLELCG

-388 LIKAIKSKPSNLKEK
+388 LIKAIKSKSSNLKEK
-403 LKEYNKLKEFLGIQ
+403 LTEYNKLKEFLGIK
-417 PLLEELTKKYFLIDT
+417 PLLEDLIKKYFSIDT

>member
-1 MEKENILSELRKNIQ
+1 MEKENILFELKKNIQ
-16 EDKFIKIVFSDR
+16 EDKLIKIVFSDR
-28 QNGEFNKIIIKS
+28 KSGNFNKVIIKPII
-40 LSLKNGKNIQIE
+40 LKSAKNIQIE

-64 ELDHFQEIEDI
+64 DLNNLQELEDN
-75 LKGYMENF
+75 LKEYIDNF

-90 ENLDISFI
+90 EGSDISFI
-98 KKKESFTKK
+98 RKKENFSRKEK
-107 INKNNL
+107 DSNL
-113 IKNYIE
+113 VKTSNE

-140 GLMSTEGKILKSS
+140 GLMSVEGKILKSS
-153 YNKFR
+153 FNKFK

-164 EFIDDVIEELKSKK
+164 EFIDDVIEELKAKK
-178 LIDNHINVLDFGC
+178 LITNHINVLDFGC
-191 GKSYLTFALYYYLKH
+191 GKSYLTFALYYYLKN
-206 YRKDLS
+206 YRKDLT

-222 DVIEFCNKLAQK
+222 DVIEFCNKLAKK

-250 DRAKEVDLVFSLHA
+250 DKSKEVDFVFSLHA

-273 EKALSLN
+273 EKALSLD

-309 LKIMVD
+309 LKIM
-315 NGVVLDK
+315 
-322 FATLATDS
+322 A
-330 FRSSEFYNTLKIMVD
+330 D

-355 LATDSFRSLALELCG
+355 LATDSFRSLSLELCG

-388 LIKAIKSKPSNLKEK
+388 LIKAIKSKSSNLKEK
-403 LKEYNKLKEFLGIQ
+403 LVEYNKLKEFLGIK
-417 PLLEELTKKYFLIDT
+417 PLLEDLIKKYFLIDT

>member
-1 MEKENILSELRKNIQ
+1 MEKENVLFELKKNIQ
-16 EDKFIKIVFSDR
+16 EDKLIKIVFSDR
-28 QNGEFNKIIIKS
+28 QSGDFNKVIIKPII
-40 LSLKNGKNIQIE
+40 LKSTKNIQIE

-64 ELDHFQEIEDI
+64 DLNNLQELEDN
-75 LKGYMENF
+75 LKEYIDNF

-90 ENLDISFI
+90 EGTDISFI
-98 KKKESFTKK
+98 RKKENFSRKEK
-107 INKNNL
+107 ESNL
-113 IKNYIE
+113 IKTSNE

-140 GLMSTEGKILKSS
+140 GLMSVEGKILKSS
-153 YNKFR
+153 FNKFK

-164 EFIDDVIEELKSKK
+164 EFIDDVIEELKAKK
-178 LIDNHINVLDFGC
+178 LITNHINVLDFGC
-191 GKSYLTFALYYYLKH
+191 GKSYLTFALYYYLKN
-206 YRKDLS
+206 YRKDLT

-222 DVIEFCNKLAQK
+222 DVIEFCNKLAKK

-250 DRAKEVDLVFSLHA
+250 DKSKEVDLVFSLHA

-273 EKALSLN
+273 EKALSLD

-294 FEKIQKNKNSEFYNT
+294 FEKIQKNKNSEFYDT
-309 LKIMVD
+309 LKIM
-315 NGVVLDK
+315 
-322 FATLATDS
+322 A
-330 FRSSEFYNTLKIMVD
+330 D

-355 LATDSFRSLALELCG
+355 LATDSFRSLSLELCG

-388 LIKAIKSKPSNLKEK
+388 LIKAIKSKSSNLKEK
-403 LKEYNKLKEFLGIQ
+403 LTEYNKLKEFLGIK
-417 PLLEELTKKYFLIDT
+417 PLLEDLIKKYFSIDT

>member
-1 MEKENILSELRKNIQ
+1 MEKENILFELIKNIQ
-16 EDKFIKIVFSDR
+16 EDKLIKIVFSDR
-28 QNGEFNKIIIKS
+28 KSGDFNKVIIKPII
-40 LSLKNGKNIQIE
+40 LKSAKNIQIE

-64 ELDHFQEIEDI
+64 DLNNLKELEDS
-75 LKGYMENF
+75 LKEYIDNF

-90 ENLDISFI
+90 EGSDISFI
-98 KKKESFTKK
+98 RKKENFSRKEK
-107 INKNNL
+107 ESNL
-113 IKNYIE
+113 IKTSNE

-140 GLMSTEGKILKSS
+140 GLMSIEGKILKSS
-153 YNKFR
+153 YNKFK

-164 EFIDDVIEELKSKK
+164 EFIDDVIEELKTKK
-178 LIDNHINVLDFGC
+178 LITNHINVLDFGC
-191 GKSYLTFALYYYLKH
+191 GKSYLTFALYYYLKN
-206 YRKDLS
+206 YRKDLT

-222 DVIEFCNKLAQK
+222 DVIEFCNKLAKK

-250 DRAKEVDLVFSLHA
+250 NKSKEVDLVFSLHA
-264 CNNATDYSL
+264 CNNATDYSF
-273 EKALSLN
+273 EKALSLD

-309 LKIMVD
+309 LKIM
-315 NGVVLDK
+315 
-322 FATLATDS
+322 A
-330 FRSSEFYNTLKIMVD
+330 D

-355 LATDSFRSLALELCG
+355 LATDSFRSLSLELCG

-388 LIKAIKSKPSNLKEK
+388 LIKAIKSKSSNLKEK
-403 LKEYNKLKEFLGIQ
+403 LVEYNKLKEFLGIK
-417 PLLEELTKKYFLIDT
+417 PLLEDLIKKYFSIDT

>member
-1 MEKENILSELRKNIQ
+1 MEKENILFELKKNIQ
-16 EDKFIKIVFSDR
+16 EDKLIKIVFSDR
-28 QNGEFNKIIIKS
+28 KSGDFNKVIIKPII
-40 LSLKNGKNIQIE
+40 LKSAKNIQIE

-64 ELDHFQEIEDI
+64 DLNNLQELEDN
-75 LKGYMENF
+75 LKEYIDNF

-90 ENLDISFI
+90 EGSDISFI
-98 KKKESFTKK
+98 RKKENFSRKEK
-107 INKNNL
+107 ESNL
-113 IKNYIE
+113 VKSCNE

-140 GLMSTEGKILKSS
+140 GLMSVEGKILKSS
-153 YNKFR
+153 YNKFK

-164 EFIDDVIEELKSKK
+164 EFIDDVIEELKAKK
-178 LIDNHINVLDFGC
+178 LITNHINVLDFGC
-191 GKSYLTFALYYYLKH
+191 GKSYLTFALYYYLKN
-206 YRKDLS
+206 YRKDLT

-222 DVIEFCNKLAQK
+222 DVIEFCNKLAKK

-250 DRAKEVDLVFSLHA
+250 DKSKEVDLVFSLHA

-273 EKALSLN
+273 EKALSLD

-309 LKIMVD
+309 LKIM
-315 NGVVLDK
+315 
-322 FATLATDS
+322 A
-330 FRSSEFYNTLKIMVD
+330 D

-355 LATDSFRSLALELCG
+355 LATDSFRSLSLELCG

-388 LIKAIKSKPSNLKEK
+388 LIRAIKSKSSNLKEK
-403 LKEYNKLKEFLGIQ
+403 LVEYNKLKEFLGIK
-417 PLLEELTKKYFLIDT
+417 PLLEDLIKKYFLIDT